1 VEYLKAPSNAAR
13 IGWFN
18 EIMNVEVVY
27 TPRFNPD
34 RYITGKRFSYFSP
47 MHGKTVGRKQQVHTI
62 KPDDW
67 FDNDEIAVRLYRN
80 LGSAQ
85 LALYGYSGYWKSPG
99 GMQLFPSR
107 AIFPKLR
114 VYGASIRGAL
124 GKGIANLEFGYYD
137 SYQDR
142 SGSSPFINNSEIRF
156 LAGYERE
163 IGHEFTAG
171 IQYYLEYM
179 QQYKAYKKTLPF
191 FMKARDR
198 DRHLITLRLTKQL
211 LQQNL
216 ILSLFAYASPSDS
229 DSYLRP
235 NVSYKIN
242 DNWTVD
248 FGGNIFMGRQRHTFF
263 GQFEDNTNVYAGARV
278 AF

>member
-1 VEYLKAPSNAAR
+1 
-13 IGWFN
+13 
-18 EIMNVEVVY
+18 
-27 TPRFNPD
+27 
-34 RYITGKRFSYFSP
+34 